1 MKHTFASYIF
11 SLSAAFFFS
20 LMACS
25 ADKAETLP
33 DTENVEQETE
43 DAQGDGMTQEEKEEL
58 MKLPYRKII
67 ETYYDGEFYFG
78 MANKAD
84 LIGQLST
91 DIADREFNYI
101 TPCNDFKQSYIH
113 PTFNRWRWEKP
124 DAYLAHAKANGQILR
139 AHGPIS
145 PQCSPWARED
155 NRTPEELS
163 RMLEE
168 FMTGF
173 CMKYNSEAETIPWM
187 DVVNETIAKENL
199 KDPVFGNQVRGEWF
213 AAREGNDKW
222 ENPWTIIGYD
232 EESAIRTPLYIDMA
246 FEISNRLAPD
256 IKQIINQHGDFEEV
270 VWQRMKEL
278 VKYLRDKG
286 RRIDGIGWQAH
297 INAGWEKVEG
307 NVKRLDDFIT
317 WCHTNNFEFHIT
329 EMNVWTEVKIK
340 GKPVSFTEEE
350 QAETFA
356 AVIETVLK
364 HYKQGKVGVNFW
376 NVRDED
382 TANPTWKGCIWRND
396 GTPRP
401 AYNRIKEV
409 LVKYIEKK

>member
-1 MKHTFASYIF
+1 
-11 SLSAAFFFS
+11 
-20 LMACS
+20 
-25 ADKAETLP
+25 
-33 DTENVEQETE
+33 
-43 DAQGDGMTQEEKEEL
+43 
-58 MKLPYRKII
+58 
-67 ETYYDGEFYFG
+67 
-78 MANKAD
+78 
-84 LIGQLST
+84 
-91 DIADREFNYI
+91 
-101 TPCNDFKQSYIH
+101 
-113 PTFNRWRWEKP
+113 
-124 DAYLAHAKANGQILR
+124 
-139 AHGPIS
+139 
-145 PQCSPWARED
+145 
-155 NRTPEELS
+155 
-163 RMLEE
+163 
-168 FMTGF
+168 
-173 CMKYNSEAETIPWM
+173 
-187 DVVNETIAKENL
+187 
-199 KDPVFGNQVRGEWF
+199 
-213 AAREGNDKW
+213 
-222 ENPWTIIGYD
+222 
-232 EESAIRTPLYIDMA
+232 
-246 FEISNRLAPD
+246 
-256 IKQIINQHGDFEEV
+256 
-270 VWQRMKEL
+270 MKEL

-409 LVKYIEKK
+409 FVKYIEKK